1 EIMKRTIRQPR
12 PTNSKQQKKSFGMPS
27 SHSTVIIYFATFI
40 SLQLHTISLHEFF
53 SFISIYTTQTS
64 INTLI
69 KLTLSSIVSLTA
81 LSVVWSRVALGYHTR
96 NQVIVGMVL
105 GFCLGI
111 IWDRWWWSYWNVI

>member
-1 EIMKRTIRQPR
+1 MKRTIRQPR
-12 PTNSKQQKKSFGMPS
+12 PTNSKQQKTSFGMPS
-27 SHSTVIIYFATFI
+27 SHSTTIIYFATFI

-53 SFISIYTTQTS
+53 SFISIHITQTF

-105 GFCLGI
+105 GFWLGI
-111 IWDRWWWSYWNVI
+111 IWDRWWWRYWNVI